1 MLRRKS
7 APLRIK
13 RLKLVGFKSFV
24 EPAELRIE
32 TGLTGIVGP
41 NGCGKSN
48 LLEAIR
54 WVMGE
59 GSAKSLRGAG
69 MDDVIFAGTASR
81 PARDFA
87 EVTILAERS
96 VDDAA
101 NDDDHELE
109 VTRRIDRGAGS
120 AYRSNGRDVR
130 AKDVALIFA
139 DAATGAHSPALVSQ
153 GRIGSIIAAKP
164 QERRQMLEEAAG
176 ISGLHV
182 RRKDAEQKLRAAET
196 NLSRLDTILA
206 DMDARAGQLR
216 RQAKQAERYRTLTKH
231 ITQGEARLIFV
242 RWREAKTAAD
252 VARAEAQAA
261 GAEVDKAG
269 VVQREL
275 SEKQQ
280 VAIRT
285 LADDRA
291 AAMVTRDA
299 ANDLSNKLIQ
309 LTGERDRIIQ
319 RQADLKTQCTRIAG
333 DGARE
338 GKLTHDAADALAR
351 LQAESVTL
359 ASALKVQEDQRPA
372 LVRQCE
378 STERQVRESEVA
390 LAKAA
395 AEQARADAELR
406 VADAAL
412 ASAKA
417 RAERAERDV
426 ARLVEEQAGL
436 GDEADLEHKRIT
448 AQTQVA
454 ALQKQLETGTQA
466 IAEAEALRAK
476 LTANR
481 DAAQSVIASA
491 KAELAA
497 LISEQ
502 SALERA
508 LAKGCGDKAID
519 RIKVAPGYERALAAA
534 LGDDAS
540 ATIGGDKGRR
550 WLGNSISV
558 CPFESGGIDGSLL
571 SHVQAPA
578 ELTARLSMV
587 RVVDIDD
594 GQALNHGERLVTRDG
609 KLRRWDGFAA
619 DDDGATTAEQ
629 LIRANRLAELTEII
643 PPVEIALATQSE
655 ALENMASQISAAQ
668 DQLRASTAALQACE
682 SELRQA
688 LRDADRAED
697 ALSRLKNA
705 RAALTERMA
714 VGNQELAA
722 AKADVAKAEATH
734 ATLPDG
740 SLHNNLVEK
749 LSLQSDAV
757 RHLLMQS
764 QADLSS
770 HDQRLSQLRERR
782 AVAMAEIRGWQERA
796 GEAEHRIAEMN
807 KRSAEI
813 AAEFEAMA
821 GRPAILETELARLEA
836 DKGGLAEKLG
846 SLQAAEQ
853 TSEAVLK
860 ALEADLAVA
869 AEALSTARETRAGA
883 EARAENQELRRVEM
897 GRVSGERFE
906 CPPPVLPEKLE
917 FEEDECGDAQ
927 TESSRL
933 ERLQLD
939 RERIG
944 PVNLIAADELAEL
957 EESQAKGV
965 AESAELTEAINRLR
979 GSIGSLNR
987 EGRQRLLTAFEAVDG
1002 HFRRLFSTLFN
1013 GGQAHLEL
1021 IDSDDPLEAGLEIMA
1036 QPPGKKLSSL
1046 TLLSGGEQA
1055 LTAVALIF
1063 GLFLTNP
1070 APICVLDEVDAPLDD
1085 ANIERFCD
1093 LLEVMTKETD
1103 TRYLIVTHNAVTMS
1117 RMHRLF
1123 GVTMV
1128 EQGVSRLVSVD
1139 LGGAEELLAE
1149 E

>member
-1 MLRRKS
+1 M
-7 APLRIK
+7 RIK

-96 VDDAA
+96 TDEAA
-101 NDDDHELE
+101 NDDDNELE
-109 VTRRIDRGAGS
+109 VTRRIERGAGS

-153 GRIGSIIAAKP
+153 GRIGAIIAAKP

-182 RRKDAEQKLRAAET
+182 RRKDAEQKLRAAES
-196 NLSRLDTILA
+196 NLSRLDSILA

-216 RQAKQAERYRTLTKH
+216 RQAKQAERYRTLTKQ

-242 RWREAKTAAD
+242 RWREAKAAAD
-252 VARAEAQAA
+252 VAKAEALVA
-261 GAEVDKAG
+261 GAEVDKASAA
-269 VVQREL
+269 QRVL
-275 SEKQQ
+275 SDRQQ
-280 VAIRT
+280 AAIRK

-309 LTGERDRIIQ
+309 LTGDRDRIIQ
-319 RQADLKTQCTRIAG
+319 RQADLNAQSARMAD

-351 LQAESVTL
+351 LQAESVSL
-359 ASALKVQEDQRPA
+359 ANAIKAREEERPA
-372 LVRQCE
+372 LVRMAE
-378 STERQVRESEVA
+378 NAERQVRESEVA

-412 ASAKA
+412 ASAVA
-417 RAERAERDV
+417 RAERAEREV
-426 ARLVEEQAGL
+426 TRLTTEYADL
-436 GDEADLEHKRIT
+436 GDEGTLEREKD
-448 AQTQVA
+448 A
-454 ALQKQLETGTQA
+454 AATNVTNLQKQLERGSEG
-466 IAEAEALRAK
+466 IAEAEALRTG
-476 LTANR
+476 LIVNR
-481 DAAQSVIASA
+481 EAVQSSIASA

-497 LISEQ
+497 LLSEQ
-502 SALERA
+502 GALKRA
-508 LAKGCGDKAID
+508 LAKGDGDKAID
-519 RIKVAPGYERALAAA
+519 RIKVTPGYERALAAA
-534 LGDDAS
+534 LGEDAN
-540 ATIGGDKGRR
+540 AGIGGQSGRR
-550 WLGNSISV
+550 WLKVPSSTQ
-558 CPFESGGIDGSLL
+558 PFVSSGSERDVLIN
-571 SHVQAPA
+571 HVQAPL
-578 ELTARLSMV
+578 ELTARLSMIH
-587 RVVDIDD
+587 VVDNDD
-594 GQALNHGERLVTRDG
+594 GQALTPGERLVTRDG
-609 KLRRWDGFAA
+609 KLRRWDGFVA

-629 LIRANRLAELTEII
+629 LIRANRLAELTETI
-643 PPVEIALATQSE
+643 PPIEIELTAQSGI
-655 ALENMASQISAAQ
+655 LENMASQIGAAQ
-668 DQLRASTAALQACE
+668 DRLRTLTVAQQTRE
-682 SELRQA
+682 GELRQA

-697 ALSRLKNA
+697 ALGRLKNA

-714 VGNQELAA
+714 TRNQELAA
-722 AKADVAKAEATH
+722 AQADMASAEA
-734 ATLPDG
+734 ARGSLPDG
-740 SLHNNLVEK
+740 SHHGELVNK
-749 LSLQSDAV
+749 LSLQSETM
-757 RHLLMQS
+757 RQLLMQS
-764 QADLSS
+764 QADLSAL
-770 HDQRLSQLRERR
+770 DQRLSQTRERR

-796 GEAEHRIAEMN
+796 GEAERRIAEMN
-807 KRSAEI
+807 KRRAEI
-813 AAEFEAMA
+813 ASELEVMT
-821 GRPAILETELARLEA
+821 GRPAILQTELAQLEA
-836 DKGGLAEKLG
+836 DKGELAEKLG
-846 SLQAAEQ
+846 ALQAAEL

-869 AEALSTARETRAGA
+869 AEAFSTAREARAGA

-906 CPPPVLPEKLE
+906 CPPPVLPERQE
-917 FEEDECGDAQ
+917 FEEDECGDASA
-927 TESSRL
+927 ESSRL

-944 PVNLIAADELAEL
+944 PVNLIAADELAEM
-957 EESQAKGV
+957 EEAQARGV

-1093 LLEVMTKETD
+1093 LLEVMTRETD

-1139 LGGAEELLAE
+1139 LGGAEELLAAE
-1149 E
+1149 